1 MEGAT
6 DIIYNTLR
14 ATGLTWDEGPD
25 IGGPVGP
32 YVQSQRMGMFKQY
45 AEQLVKAGKA
55 YYCFCTEERLNDL
68 HEQQKANGEMSHY
81 DGHCRDLPQEEIN
94 AKLAAGVPYVIR
106 QKIPAEGVTGF
117 DDVVYG
123 HIEVNNSEL
132 DDQILIKTDGMPT
145 YNFANVV
152 DDHLMGITHVIRGS
166 EYLSSTPKYNLL
178 YQAFG
183 WEVPTYIH
191 CPPVMKD
198 AQHKLSKRNGDASYQ
213 DLVAKGY
220 LPAAVLNYLLLL
232 GWAPEGEQEIF
243 SLDEMIKIWD
253 PARIS
258 KSPAIF
264 DPLKLRAI
272 NAAYIRALP
281 AEEFRKLADPFID
294 QAVHVQI
301 DRDLLC
307 ANLQPRCEVLED
319 IPPQLDFFDAVLP
332 IDAEMYRNKKQKTTP
347 ESAKEALSAL
357 LPVLEAQTDYDTQKI
372 SASYAASIRNTS
384 GTSVTNKVASLQV
397 QLEQK
402 QANAASLQEKLTE
415 AQEDYQDALETY
427 EAAKE
432 GYEGAGTDNTVN
444 FMTIQNG
451 YLSARSKYQQAKS
464 ALTQAEDA
472 LSENESAI
480 TDLQNQLAAAQA
492 KQKIDK
498 LDTEETYQE
507 AVITGQNAQTTYNAA
522 VEDLKETLQ
531 EAEETKEKREE
542 QLQAFEDF
550 VGSDGILYATED
562 GVITEVSYEA
572 GDRLTTTGA
581 LFSYATSDDMRISV
595 DVTQEDIVDLQV
607 GDAVDITFTAYPED
621 SYTGSILSI
630 NTTATS
636 DYSNTVSY
644 TVEISVE
651 GELEQLYGGMTAD
664 VIFVTEE
671 KEDVLYV
678 SRKAIVEENGKTYVY
693 RKTALGGRELAEVE
707 TGITNGV
714 DIEILSGL
722 EEGDTIYLA
731 SKVSSEAEVKSTE
744 ETADSGSSS
753 DTAVGSDMELQEF
766 DESLMPE
773 DMQMP
778 SGGAMPQ
785 GGPGGSGSDSFG
797 GGMPGGPGGQ

>member
-1 MEGAT
+1 MKLKSPHF
-6 DIIYNTLR
+6 DKLKS
-14 ATGLTWDEGPD
+14 LTK
-25 IGGPVGP
+25 
-32 YVQSQRMGMFKQY
+32 KQKK
-45 AEQLVKAGKA
+45 LILAGIA
-55 YYCFCTEERLNDL
+55 
-68 HEQQKANGEMSHY
+68 
-81 DGHCRDLPQEEIN
+81 
-94 AKLAAGVPYVIR
+94 
-106 QKIPAEGVTGF
+106 
-117 DDVVYG
+117 
-123 HIEVNNSEL
+123 
-132 DDQILIKTDGMPT
+132 
-145 YNFANVV
+145 
-152 DDHLMGITHVIRGS
+152 
-166 EYLSSTPKYNLL
+166 
-178 YQAFG
+178 
-183 WEVPTYIH
+183 
-191 CPPVMKD
+191 
-198 AQHKLSKRNGDASYQ
+198 
-213 DLVAKGY
+213 
-220 LPAAVLNYLLLL
+220 LLLL
-232 GWAPEGEQEIF
+232 ILAACYTVFIAPLLQKEQWIYKEETVERGTLKVGVTESGSLEYNTKSIDYDLTLDVSDDDEDDSDDDDDTVQKYLKIEEIYAASGQRVTEGEE
-243 SLDEMIKIWD
+243 L
-253 PARIS
+253 
-258 KSPAIF
+258 
-264 DPLKLRAI
+264 LKFTEDSVEAV
-272 NAAYIRALP
+272 RALLQNAVVEAQADY
-281 AEEFRKLADPFID
+281 AE
-294 QAVHVQI
+294 
-301 DRDLLC
+301 
-307 ANLQPRCEVLED
+307 
-319 IPPQLDFFDAVLP
+319 
-332 IDAEMYRNKKQKTTP
+332 AESTY
-347 ESAKEALSAL
+347 ELSL
-357 LPVLEAQTDYDTQKI
+357 LEAQTDYDTQKI

-671 KEDVLYV
+671 KEDVLDV

-785 GGPGGSGSDSFG
+785 GGPGGGNSGSFG
-797 GGMPGGPGGQ
+797 GGMPRGPGGQ

>member
-1 MEGAT
+1 MKLKSPHF
-6 DIIYNTLR
+6 DKLKS
-14 ATGLTWDEGPD
+14 LTK
-25 IGGPVGP
+25 
-32 YVQSQRMGMFKQY
+32 KQKK
-45 AEQLVKAGKA
+45 LILAGIA
-55 YYCFCTEERLNDL
+55 
-68 HEQQKANGEMSHY
+68 
-81 DGHCRDLPQEEIN
+81 
-94 AKLAAGVPYVIR
+94 
-106 QKIPAEGVTGF
+106 
-117 DDVVYG
+117 
-123 HIEVNNSEL
+123 
-132 DDQILIKTDGMPT
+132 
-145 YNFANVV
+145 
-152 DDHLMGITHVIRGS
+152 
-166 EYLSSTPKYNLL
+166 
-178 YQAFG
+178 
-183 WEVPTYIH
+183 
-191 CPPVMKD
+191 
-198 AQHKLSKRNGDASYQ
+198 
-213 DLVAKGY
+213 
-220 LPAAVLNYLLLL
+220 LLLL
-232 GWAPEGEQEIF
+232 ILAACYTVFIAPLLQKEQWIYKEETVERGTLKVGVTESGSLEYNTKSIDYDLTLDVSDDDEDDSDDDDDTVQKYLKIEEIYAASGQRVTEGEE
-243 SLDEMIKIWD
+243 L
-253 PARIS
+253 
-258 KSPAIF
+258 
-264 DPLKLRAI
+264 LKFTEDSVEAV
-272 NAAYIRALP
+272 RALLQNAVVEAQADY
-281 AEEFRKLADPFID
+281 AE
-294 QAVHVQI
+294 
-301 DRDLLC
+301 
-307 ANLQPRCEVLED
+307 
-319 IPPQLDFFDAVLP
+319 
-332 IDAEMYRNKKQKTTP
+332 AESTY
-347 ESAKEALSAL
+347 ELSL
-357 LPVLEAQTDYDTQKI
+357 LEAQTDYDTQKI

-651 GELEQLYGGMTAD
+651 GELEQLYSGMTAD
-664 VIFVTEE
+664 EIFVTEE

-678 SRKAIVEENGKTYVY
+678 SRKAIVEENGETYVY

-785 GGPGGSGSDSFG
+785 GGPGGGNSGSFG
-797 GGMPGGPGGQ
+797 GGMPRGPGGQ

>member
-1 MEGAT
+1 MKLKRPHFEK
-6 DIIYNTLR
+6 LKS
-14 ATGLTWDEGPD
+14 LTK
-25 IGGPVGP
+25 
-32 YVQSQRMGMFKQY
+32 KQKK
-45 AEQLVKAGKA
+45 LILAGIA
-55 YYCFCTEERLNDL
+55 
-68 HEQQKANGEMSHY
+68 
-81 DGHCRDLPQEEIN
+81 
-94 AKLAAGVPYVIR
+94 
-106 QKIPAEGVTGF
+106 
-117 DDVVYG
+117 
-123 HIEVNNSEL
+123 
-132 DDQILIKTDGMPT
+132 
-145 YNFANVV
+145 
-152 DDHLMGITHVIRGS
+152 
-166 EYLSSTPKYNLL
+166 
-178 YQAFG
+178 
-183 WEVPTYIH
+183 
-191 CPPVMKD
+191 
-198 AQHKLSKRNGDASYQ
+198 
-213 DLVAKGY
+213 
-220 LPAAVLNYLLLL
+220 LLLL
-232 GWAPEGEQEIF
+232 ILAACYTVFIAPLLQKEQWIYKEETVERGTLKVGVTESGSLEYNTKSIDYDLTLDVSDDDEDDSDDDDDTVQKYLKIEEIYAASGQRVTEGEE
-243 SLDEMIKIWD
+243 L
-253 PARIS
+253 
-258 KSPAIF
+258 
-264 DPLKLRAI
+264 LKFTEDSVEAV
-272 NAAYIRALP
+272 RALLQNAVVEAQADY
-281 AEEFRKLADPFID
+281 AE
-294 QAVHVQI
+294 
-301 DRDLLC
+301 
-307 ANLQPRCEVLED
+307 
-319 IPPQLDFFDAVLP
+319 
-332 IDAEMYRNKKQKTTP
+332 AESTY
-347 ESAKEALSAL
+347 ELSL
-357 LPVLEAQTDYDTQKI
+357 LEAQTDYDTQKI

-778 SGGAMPQ
+778 GGDDMPQ
-785 GGPGGSGSDSFG
+785 GGPGGGDSGSFG

>member
-1 MEGAT
+1 M
-6 DIIYNTLR
+6 
-14 ATGLTWDEGPD
+14 
-25 IGGPVGP
+25 
-32 YVQSQRMGMFKQY
+32 
-45 AEQLVKAGKA
+45 
-55 YYCFCTEERLNDL
+55 
-68 HEQQKANGEMSHY
+68 
-81 DGHCRDLPQEEIN
+81 
-94 AKLAAGVPYVIR
+94 KL
-106 QKIPAEGVTGF
+106 
-117 DDVVYG
+117 
-123 HIEVNNSEL
+123 
-132 DDQILIKTDGMPT
+132 
-145 YNFANVV
+145 
-152 DDHLMGITHVIRGS
+152 
-166 EYLSSTPKYNLL
+166 
-178 YQAFG
+178 
-183 WEVPTYIH
+183 
-191 CPPVMKD
+191 
-198 AQHKLSKRNGDASYQ
+198 
-213 DLVAKGY
+213 
-220 LPAAVLNYLLLL
+220 
-232 GWAPEGEQEIF
+232 
-243 SLDEMIKIWD
+243 
-253 PARIS
+253 
-258 KSPAIF
+258 KSPHF
-264 DPLKLRAI
+264 DKLKSLT
-272 NAAYIRALP
+272 
-281 AEEFRKLADPFID
+281 
-294 QAVHVQI
+294 
-301 DRDLLC
+301 
-307 ANLQPRCEVLED
+307 
-319 IPPQLDFFDAVLP
+319 
-332 IDAEMYRNKKQKTTP
+332 KKQKKLILAGIALFLLILAASYTVFIAPLLQKEQWIYKEETVERGTLKVGVT
-347 ESAKEALSAL
+347 ESGSLEYNTKSIDYDLDLDVSDDEEDDSDDDDDTVQKYLKIEEIYAASGQRVTEGEELLKFTEDSVEAVRAL
-357 LPVLEAQTDYDTQKI
+357 LQNAVVEAQSDYAEAESTYELSLLEAQTDYDTQKI

-384 GTSVTNKVASLQV
+384 GTSVTNNVASLQV

-402 QANAASLQEKLTE
+402 QANTASLQEKLTQ

-451 YLSARSKYQQAKS
+451 YLSARTKYQQAKS
-464 ALTQAEDA
+464 ALTQAETAVTDN
-472 LSENESAI
+472 ENAI
-480 TDLQNQLAAAQA
+480 AELTNQLAAAQA

-507 AVITGQNAQTTYNAA
+507 AVINGQNAQTTYNAT

-572 GDRLTTTGA
+572 GDRLTTTGV

-731 SKVSSEAEVKSTE
+731 SKVSSEEEVKSTE

-753 DTAVGSDMELQEF
+753 DTAVGSDTEF
-766 DESLMPE
+766 EMLE

-778 SGGAMPQ
+778 GGDDMPQ
-785 GGPGGSGSDSFG
+785 GGNSGSFG

>member
-1 MEGAT
+1 M
-6 DIIYNTLR
+6 
-14 ATGLTWDEGPD
+14 
-25 IGGPVGP
+25 
-32 YVQSQRMGMFKQY
+32 
-45 AEQLVKAGKA
+45 
-55 YYCFCTEERLNDL
+55 
-68 HEQQKANGEMSHY
+68 
-81 DGHCRDLPQEEIN
+81 
-94 AKLAAGVPYVIR
+94 KL
-106 QKIPAEGVTGF
+106 
-117 DDVVYG
+117 
-123 HIEVNNSEL
+123 
-132 DDQILIKTDGMPT
+132 
-145 YNFANVV
+145 
-152 DDHLMGITHVIRGS
+152 
-166 EYLSSTPKYNLL
+166 
-178 YQAFG
+178 
-183 WEVPTYIH
+183 
-191 CPPVMKD
+191 
-198 AQHKLSKRNGDASYQ
+198 
-213 DLVAKGY
+213 
-220 LPAAVLNYLLLL
+220 
-232 GWAPEGEQEIF
+232 
-243 SLDEMIKIWD
+243 
-253 PARIS
+253 
-258 KSPAIF
+258 KSPHF
-264 DPLKLRAI
+264 DKLKSLT
-272 NAAYIRALP
+272 
-281 AEEFRKLADPFID
+281 
-294 QAVHVQI
+294 
-301 DRDLLC
+301 
-307 ANLQPRCEVLED
+307 
-319 IPPQLDFFDAVLP
+319 
-332 IDAEMYRNKKQKTTP
+332 KKQKKLILAGIALFLLILAASYTVFIAPLLQKEQWIYKEETVERGTLKVGVT
-347 ESAKEALSAL
+347 ESGSLEYNTKSIDYDLNLDVSDDDEDDSDDDDDTVQKYLKIEEIYAASGQRVTEGEELLKFTEDSVEAVRAL
-357 LPVLEAQTDYDTQKI
+357 LQNAVVEAQADYAEAESTYELSLLEAQTDYDTQKI

-507 AVITGQNAQTTYNAA
+507 AVITGQNAQTTYNAV

-636 DYSNTVSY
+636 DYSNAVSY

-651 GELEQLYGGMTAD
+651 GALEKLYGGMTAD

-671 KEDVLYV
+671 KEDILYV

-693 RKTALGGRELAEVE
+693 RKTALGGKELAEVE

-731 SKVSSEAEVKSTE
+731 SKVSSEAEVKSTQE
-744 ETADSGSSS
+744 DSGSSA
-753 DTAVGSDMELQEF
+753 DTTTGSDMELQEF

-773 DMQMP
+773 DIQMP

-785 GGPGGSGSDSFG
+785 GGPGGGDSGSFG

>member
-1 MEGAT
+1 MKLKRTHFEK
-6 DIIYNTLR
+6 LKS
-14 ATGLTWDEGPD
+14 LT
-25 IGGPVGP
+25 
-32 YVQSQRMGMFKQY
+32 
-45 AEQLVKAGKA
+45 
-55 YYCFCTEERLNDL
+55 
-68 HEQQKANGEMSHY
+68 
-81 DGHCRDLPQEEIN
+81 
-94 AKLAAGVPYVIR
+94 
-106 QKIPAEGVTGF
+106 
-117 DDVVYG
+117 
-123 HIEVNNSEL
+123 
-132 DDQILIKTDGMPT
+132 
-145 YNFANVV
+145 
-152 DDHLMGITHVIRGS
+152 
-166 EYLSSTPKYNLL
+166 
-178 YQAFG
+178 
-183 WEVPTYIH
+183 
-191 CPPVMKD
+191 
-198 AQHKLSKRNGDASYQ
+198 
-213 DLVAKGY
+213 
-220 LPAAVLNYLLLL
+220 
-232 GWAPEGEQEIF
+232 
-243 SLDEMIKIWD
+243 
-253 PARIS
+253 
-258 KSPAIF
+258 
-264 DPLKLRAI
+264 
-272 NAAYIRALP
+272 
-281 AEEFRKLADPFID
+281 
-294 QAVHVQI
+294 
-301 DRDLLC
+301 
-307 ANLQPRCEVLED
+307 
-319 IPPQLDFFDAVLP
+319 
-332 IDAEMYRNKKQKTTP
+332 KKQKKLILTGIGLFLLILAACYTVFIAP
-347 ESAKEALSAL
+347 LLQQEEWVYKEETVERGTLKVGVTESGSLEYSTKSIDYDLDLDVSEDDDDDSDDDDDDDDTVQKYLKIEEIYVASGQRITEGEKLLKFTEDSVEAVRAL
-357 LPVLEAQTDYDTQKI
+357 LQNAVVEAQADYAEAESTYELSLLEAQTDYDTQKI
-372 SASYAASIRNTS
+372 GASYAASIRNTA
-384 GTSVTNKVASLQV
+384 GTSVTNNVAALQV

-402 QANAASLQEKLTE
+402 QANTASLQQKLAE
-415 AQEDYQDALETY
+415 AQEDYQEALEDY

-432 GYEGAGTDNTVN
+432 GYEGAGMDNTVN
-444 FMTIQNG
+444 FMTYQTS
-451 YLSARSKYQQAKS
+451 YLSARSKYQQTKS
-464 ALTQAEDA
+464 ALTQAENA

-507 AVITGQNAQTTYNAA
+507 AVITGENAQTTYNAT
-522 VEDLKETLQ
+522 VEELKETLQ
-531 EAEETKEKREE
+531 ESEETKENREE

-550 VGSDGILYATED
+550 VGSDGVLYATED
-562 GVITEVSYEA
+562 GVITGVSQEE
-572 GDRLTTTGA
+572 GDRLTTTGT
-581 LFSYATSDDMRISV
+581 LLSYATAEDMRISV

-753 DTAVGSDMELQEF
+753 DTAVGSDTKFGM
-766 DESLMPE
+766 SE

-778 SGGAMPQ
+778 GGGDMPQ
-785 GGPGGSGSDSFG
+785 GGPGGGNSGSFG

>member
-1 MEGAT
+1 MKLKRPHFEK
-6 DIIYNTLR
+6 LKS
-14 ATGLTWDEGPD
+14 LTK
-25 IGGPVGP
+25 
-32 YVQSQRMGMFKQY
+32 KQKK
-45 AEQLVKAGKA
+45 LILAGIA
-55 YYCFCTEERLNDL
+55 
-68 HEQQKANGEMSHY
+68 
-81 DGHCRDLPQEEIN
+81 
-94 AKLAAGVPYVIR
+94 
-106 QKIPAEGVTGF
+106 
-117 DDVVYG
+117 
-123 HIEVNNSEL
+123 
-132 DDQILIKTDGMPT
+132 
-145 YNFANVV
+145 
-152 DDHLMGITHVIRGS
+152 
-166 EYLSSTPKYNLL
+166 
-178 YQAFG
+178 
-183 WEVPTYIH
+183 
-191 CPPVMKD
+191 
-198 AQHKLSKRNGDASYQ
+198 
-213 DLVAKGY
+213 
-220 LPAAVLNYLLLL
+220 LLLL
-232 GWAPEGEQEIF
+232 ILAASYTVFIAPLLQKEQWIYKEETVERGTLKVGVTESGSLEYNTKSIDYDLDLDVSDDDEDDSDDDDDIVQKYLKIEEIYAASGQRVMEGEE
-243 SLDEMIKIWD
+243 L
-253 PARIS
+253 
-258 KSPAIF
+258 
-264 DPLKLRAI
+264 LKFTADSVE
-272 NAAYIRALP
+272 AVRALLQNAVVEAQSDY
-281 AEEFRKLADPFID
+281 AE
-294 QAVHVQI
+294 
-301 DRDLLC
+301 
-307 ANLQPRCEVLED
+307 
-319 IPPQLDFFDAVLP
+319 
-332 IDAEMYRNKKQKTTP
+332 AESTY
-347 ESAKEALSAL
+347 ELSL
-357 LPVLEAQTDYDTQKI
+357 LEAQTDYDTQKI

-384 GTSVTNKVASLQV
+384 GTSVTNNVASLQV

-402 QANAASLQEKLTE
+402 QANTASLQEKLTQ

-451 YLSARSKYQQAKS
+451 YLSARTKYQQAKS
-464 ALTQAEDA
+464 ALTQAETAVTDN
-472 LSENESAI
+472 ENAI
-480 TDLQNQLAAAQA
+480 AELTNQLAAAQA

-507 AVITGQNAQTTYNAA
+507 AVINGQNAQTTYNAT

-651 GELEQLYGGMTAD
+651 GALEKLYGGMTAD

-671 KEDVLYV
+671 KEDILYV

-773 DMQMP
+773 DIQMP

-785 GGPGGSGSDSFG
+785 GGPGGGDSGSFG

>member
-1 MEGAT
+1 MKLKSPHF
-6 DIIYNTLR
+6 DKLKS
-14 ATGLTWDEGPD
+14 LTK
-25 IGGPVGP
+25 
-32 YVQSQRMGMFKQY
+32 KQKK
-45 AEQLVKAGKA
+45 LILAGIA
-55 YYCFCTEERLNDL
+55 
-68 HEQQKANGEMSHY
+68 
-81 DGHCRDLPQEEIN
+81 
-94 AKLAAGVPYVIR
+94 
-106 QKIPAEGVTGF
+106 
-117 DDVVYG
+117 
-123 HIEVNNSEL
+123 
-132 DDQILIKTDGMPT
+132 
-145 YNFANVV
+145 
-152 DDHLMGITHVIRGS
+152 
-166 EYLSSTPKYNLL
+166 
-178 YQAFG
+178 
-183 WEVPTYIH
+183 
-191 CPPVMKD
+191 
-198 AQHKLSKRNGDASYQ
+198 
-213 DLVAKGY
+213 
-220 LPAAVLNYLLLL
+220 LLLL
-232 GWAPEGEQEIF
+232 ILAACYTVFIAPLLQKEQWIYKEETVERGTLKVGVTESGSLEYNTKSIDYDLTLDVSDDDEDDSDDDDDTVQKYLKIEEIYAASGQRVTEGEE
-243 SLDEMIKIWD
+243 L
-253 PARIS
+253 
-258 KSPAIF
+258 
-264 DPLKLRAI
+264 LKFTEDSVEAV
-272 NAAYIRALP
+272 RALLQNAVVEAQADY
-281 AEEFRKLADPFID
+281 AE
-294 QAVHVQI
+294 
-301 DRDLLC
+301 
-307 ANLQPRCEVLED
+307 
-319 IPPQLDFFDAVLP
+319 
-332 IDAEMYRNKKQKTTP
+332 AESTY
-347 ESAKEALSAL
+347 ELSL
-357 LPVLEAQTDYDTQKI
+357 LEAQTDYDTQKI

-415 AQEDYQDALETY
+415 AQEVYQDALETY

-785 GGPGGSGSDSFG
+785 GGPGGGNSGSFG
-797 GGMPGGPGGQ
+797 GGMPRGPGGQ

>member
-1 MEGAT
+1 M
-6 DIIYNTLR
+6 
-14 ATGLTWDEGPD
+14 
-25 IGGPVGP
+25 
-32 YVQSQRMGMFKQY
+32 
-45 AEQLVKAGKA
+45 
-55 YYCFCTEERLNDL
+55 
-68 HEQQKANGEMSHY
+68 
-81 DGHCRDLPQEEIN
+81 
-94 AKLAAGVPYVIR
+94 KL
-106 QKIPAEGVTGF
+106 
-117 DDVVYG
+117 
-123 HIEVNNSEL
+123 
-132 DDQILIKTDGMPT
+132 
-145 YNFANVV
+145 
-152 DDHLMGITHVIRGS
+152 
-166 EYLSSTPKYNLL
+166 
-178 YQAFG
+178 
-183 WEVPTYIH
+183 
-191 CPPVMKD
+191 
-198 AQHKLSKRNGDASYQ
+198 
-213 DLVAKGY
+213 
-220 LPAAVLNYLLLL
+220 
-232 GWAPEGEQEIF
+232 
-243 SLDEMIKIWD
+243 
-253 PARIS
+253 
-258 KSPAIF
+258 KSPHF
-264 DPLKLRAI
+264 DKLKSLT
-272 NAAYIRALP
+272 
-281 AEEFRKLADPFID
+281 
-294 QAVHVQI
+294 
-301 DRDLLC
+301 
-307 ANLQPRCEVLED
+307 
-319 IPPQLDFFDAVLP
+319 
-332 IDAEMYRNKKQKTTP
+332 KKQKKLILAGIALFLLILAASYTVFIAPLLQKEQWIYKEETVERGTLKVGVT
-347 ESAKEALSAL
+347 ESGSLEYNTKSIDYNLDLDVSDDDEDDSDDDDDTVQKYLKIEEIYAASGQRVTEGEELLKFTEDSVEAVRAL
-357 LPVLEAQTDYDTQKI
+357 LQNAVVEAQADYAEAESTYELSLLEAQTDYDTQKI

-507 AVITGQNAQTTYNAA
+507 AVITGQNAQTTYNAT

-550 VGSDGILYATED
+550 VGSDGIIYATED

-581 LFSYATSDDMRISV
+581 LSSYATSDDMRISV
-595 DVTQEDIVDLQV
+595 DVTQEDIVDLKV
-607 GDAVDITFTAYPED
+607 GDAVDITFTTYPED

-744 ETADSGSSS
+744 ETADSGSSA
-753 DTAVGSDMELQEF
+753 DTTTGSDMELQEF

-785 GGPGGSGSDSFG
+785 GGPGGSNSDSFG

>member
-1 MEGAT
+1 MKLKSPHF
-6 DIIYNTLR
+6 DKLKS
-14 ATGLTWDEGPD
+14 LTK
-25 IGGPVGP
+25 
-32 YVQSQRMGMFKQY
+32 KQKK
-45 AEQLVKAGKA
+45 LILAGIA
-55 YYCFCTEERLNDL
+55 
-68 HEQQKANGEMSHY
+68 
-81 DGHCRDLPQEEIN
+81 
-94 AKLAAGVPYVIR
+94 
-106 QKIPAEGVTGF
+106 
-117 DDVVYG
+117 
-123 HIEVNNSEL
+123 
-132 DDQILIKTDGMPT
+132 
-145 YNFANVV
+145 
-152 DDHLMGITHVIRGS
+152 
-166 EYLSSTPKYNLL
+166 
-178 YQAFG
+178 
-183 WEVPTYIH
+183 
-191 CPPVMKD
+191 
-198 AQHKLSKRNGDASYQ
+198 
-213 DLVAKGY
+213 
-220 LPAAVLNYLLLL
+220 LLLL
-232 GWAPEGEQEIF
+232 ILAACYTVFIAPLLQKEQWIYKEETVERGTLKVGVTESGSLEYNTKSIDYDLTLDVSDDDEDDSDDDDDTVQKYLKIEEIYAASGQRVTEGEE
-243 SLDEMIKIWD
+243 L
-253 PARIS
+253 
-258 KSPAIF
+258 
-264 DPLKLRAI
+264 LKFTEDSVEAV
-272 NAAYIRALP
+272 RALLQNAVVEAQADY
-281 AEEFRKLADPFID
+281 AE
-294 QAVHVQI
+294 
-301 DRDLLC
+301 
-307 ANLQPRCEVLED
+307 
-319 IPPQLDFFDAVLP
+319 
-332 IDAEMYRNKKQKTTP
+332 AESTY
-347 ESAKEALSAL
+347 ELSL
-357 LPVLEAQTDYDTQKI
+357 LEAQTDYDTQKI

-607 GDAVDITFTAYPED
+607 GDALDITFTAYPED

-785 GGPGGSGSDSFG
+785 GGPGGGNSGSFG
-797 GGMPGGPGGQ
+797 GGMPRGPGGQ

>member
-1 MEGAT
+1 MKLKSPHF
-6 DIIYNTLR
+6 DKLKS
-14 ATGLTWDEGPD
+14 LTK
-25 IGGPVGP
+25 
-32 YVQSQRMGMFKQY
+32 KQKK
-45 AEQLVKAGKA
+45 LILAGIA
-55 YYCFCTEERLNDL
+55 
-68 HEQQKANGEMSHY
+68 
-81 DGHCRDLPQEEIN
+81 
-94 AKLAAGVPYVIR
+94 
-106 QKIPAEGVTGF
+106 
-117 DDVVYG
+117 
-123 HIEVNNSEL
+123 
-132 DDQILIKTDGMPT
+132 
-145 YNFANVV
+145 
-152 DDHLMGITHVIRGS
+152 
-166 EYLSSTPKYNLL
+166 
-178 YQAFG
+178 
-183 WEVPTYIH
+183 
-191 CPPVMKD
+191 
-198 AQHKLSKRNGDASYQ
+198 
-213 DLVAKGY
+213 
-220 LPAAVLNYLLLL
+220 LLLL
-232 GWAPEGEQEIF
+232 ILAACYTVFIAPLLQKEQWIYKEETVERGTLKVGVTESGSLEYNTKSIDYDLTLDVSDDDEDDSDDDDDTVQKYLKIEEIYAASGQRVTEGEE
-243 SLDEMIKIWD
+243 L
-253 PARIS
+253 
-258 KSPAIF
+258 
-264 DPLKLRAI
+264 LKFTEDSVEAV
-272 NAAYIRALP
+272 RALLQNAVVEAQADY
-281 AEEFRKLADPFID
+281 AE
-294 QAVHVQI
+294 
-301 DRDLLC
+301 
-307 ANLQPRCEVLED
+307 
-319 IPPQLDFFDAVLP
+319 
-332 IDAEMYRNKKQKTTP
+332 AESTY
-347 ESAKEALSAL
+347 ELSL
-357 LPVLEAQTDYDTQKI
+357 LEAQTDYDTQKI

-542 QLQAFEDF
+542 QLQAFEAF
-550 VGSDGILYATED
+550 IGSDGILYAAED

-581 LFSYATSDDMRISV
+581 LFSYATSDGMRISV

-785 GGPGGSGSDSFG
+785 GGPGGSNSDSFG

>member
-1 MEGAT
+1 MKLKRPHF
-6 DIIYNTLR
+6 DKLKS
-14 ATGLTWDEGPD
+14 LT
-25 IGGPVGP
+25 
-32 YVQSQRMGMFKQY
+32 
-45 AEQLVKAGKA
+45 
-55 YYCFCTEERLNDL
+55 
-68 HEQQKANGEMSHY
+68 
-81 DGHCRDLPQEEIN
+81 
-94 AKLAAGVPYVIR
+94 
-106 QKIPAEGVTGF
+106 
-117 DDVVYG
+117 
-123 HIEVNNSEL
+123 
-132 DDQILIKTDGMPT
+132 
-145 YNFANVV
+145 
-152 DDHLMGITHVIRGS
+152 
-166 EYLSSTPKYNLL
+166 
-178 YQAFG
+178 
-183 WEVPTYIH
+183 
-191 CPPVMKD
+191 
-198 AQHKLSKRNGDASYQ
+198 
-213 DLVAKGY
+213 
-220 LPAAVLNYLLLL
+220 
-232 GWAPEGEQEIF
+232 
-243 SLDEMIKIWD
+243 
-253 PARIS
+253 
-258 KSPAIF
+258 
-264 DPLKLRAI
+264 
-272 NAAYIRALP
+272 
-281 AEEFRKLADPFID
+281 
-294 QAVHVQI
+294 
-301 DRDLLC
+301 
-307 ANLQPRCEVLED
+307 
-319 IPPQLDFFDAVLP
+319 
-332 IDAEMYRNKKQKTTP
+332 KKQKKLILAGIALFLLILAACYTVFIAPLLQKEQWIYKEETVERGTLKVGVT
-347 ESAKEALSAL
+347 ESGSLEYNTKSVDYDLDLDVSDDDEDDSDEDDDDAVQKYLKIEKIYAASGQRVTEGEELLKLTEDSVVAVRAL
-357 LPVLEAQTDYDTQKI
+357 LQNAVVEAKADYAEAESTYELSLLEAQTDYDTQKI

-384 GTSVTNKVASLQV
+384 GTSVTDNVASLQV

-402 QANAASLQEKLTE
+402 QANTASLQEKLTQ

-432 GYEGAGTDNTVN
+432 GYEGVGTDNTVN

-451 YLSARSKYQQAKS
+451 YLSARTKYLQAKS
-464 ALTQAEDA
+464 ALTQAETAVTDN
-472 LSENESAI
+472 ENAI
-480 TDLQNQLAAAQA
+480 TELTNQ
-492 KQKIDK
+492 

-507 AVITGQNAQTTYNAA
+507 AVIIGQNAQTTYNAT
-522 VEDLKETLQ
+522 VEDLKETLH

-651 GELEQLYGGMTAD
+651 GELEHLYGGMTAD

-722 EEGDTIYLA
+722 GEGDTIYLA
-731 SKVSSEAEVKSTE
+731 SKVSSEEEVKSTE
-744 ETADSGSSS
+744 ETADSGNSS
-753 DTAVGSDMELQEF
+753 DTAVGSDTEF
-766 DESLMPE
+766 EMSE

-778 SGGAMPQ
+778 GGGDMPQ
-785 GGPGGSGSDSFG
+785 GGPGGGNSGSFG
-797 GGMPGGPGGQ
+797 GGIPGGHGGQ

>member
-1 MEGAT
+1 MKLKSPHF
-6 DIIYNTLR
+6 DKLKS
-14 ATGLTWDEGPD
+14 LTK
-25 IGGPVGP
+25 
-32 YVQSQRMGMFKQY
+32 KQKK
-45 AEQLVKAGKA
+45 LILAGIA
-55 YYCFCTEERLNDL
+55 
-68 HEQQKANGEMSHY
+68 
-81 DGHCRDLPQEEIN
+81 
-94 AKLAAGVPYVIR
+94 
-106 QKIPAEGVTGF
+106 
-117 DDVVYG
+117 
-123 HIEVNNSEL
+123 
-132 DDQILIKTDGMPT
+132 
-145 YNFANVV
+145 
-152 DDHLMGITHVIRGS
+152 
-166 EYLSSTPKYNLL
+166 
-178 YQAFG
+178 
-183 WEVPTYIH
+183 
-191 CPPVMKD
+191 
-198 AQHKLSKRNGDASYQ
+198 
-213 DLVAKGY
+213 
-220 LPAAVLNYLLLL
+220 LLLL
-232 GWAPEGEQEIF
+232 ILAACYTVFIAPLLQKEQWIYKEETVERGTLKVGVTESGSLEYNTKSIDYDLTLDVSDDDEDDSDDDDDTVQKYLKIEEIYAASGQRVTEGEE
-243 SLDEMIKIWD
+243 L
-253 PARIS
+253 
-258 KSPAIF
+258 
-264 DPLKLRAI
+264 LKFTEDSVEAV
-272 NAAYIRALP
+272 RALLQNAVVEAQADY
-281 AEEFRKLADPFID
+281 AE
-294 QAVHVQI
+294 
-301 DRDLLC
+301 
-307 ANLQPRCEVLED
+307 
-319 IPPQLDFFDAVLP
+319 
-332 IDAEMYRNKKQKTTP
+332 AESTY
-347 ESAKEALSAL
+347 ELSL
-357 LPVLEAQTDYDTQKI
+357 LEAQTDYDTQKI

-384 GTSVTNKVASLQV
+384 GTSVTNKV
-397 QLEQK
+397 
-402 QANAASLQEKLTE
+402 ASLQEKLTE

-785 GGPGGSGSDSFG
+785 GGPGGGNSGSFG
-797 GGMPGGPGGQ
+797 GGMPRGPGGQ

>member
-1 MEGAT
+1 MKLKRPHFEK
-6 DIIYNTLR
+6 LKS
-14 ATGLTWDEGPD
+14 LTK
-25 IGGPVGP
+25 
-32 YVQSQRMGMFKQY
+32 KQKK
-45 AEQLVKAGKA
+45 LILAGIA
-55 YYCFCTEERLNDL
+55 
-68 HEQQKANGEMSHY
+68 
-81 DGHCRDLPQEEIN
+81 
-94 AKLAAGVPYVIR
+94 
-106 QKIPAEGVTGF
+106 
-117 DDVVYG
+117 
-123 HIEVNNSEL
+123 
-132 DDQILIKTDGMPT
+132 
-145 YNFANVV
+145 
-152 DDHLMGITHVIRGS
+152 
-166 EYLSSTPKYNLL
+166 
-178 YQAFG
+178 
-183 WEVPTYIH
+183 
-191 CPPVMKD
+191 
-198 AQHKLSKRNGDASYQ
+198 
-213 DLVAKGY
+213 
-220 LPAAVLNYLLLL
+220 LLLL
-232 GWAPEGEQEIF
+232 ILAACYTVFIAPLLQKEQWIYKEETVERGTLKVGVTESGSLEYNTKSIDYDLDLDVSDDEEDDSDDDDDTVQKYLKIEEIYAASGQRVTEGEE
-243 SLDEMIKIWD
+243 L
-253 PARIS
+253 
-258 KSPAIF
+258 
-264 DPLKLRAI
+264 LKFTEDSVVAV
-272 NAAYIRALP
+272 RALLQNAVVEAKADY
-281 AEEFRKLADPFID
+281 AE
-294 QAVHVQI
+294 
-301 DRDLLC
+301 
-307 ANLQPRCEVLED
+307 
-319 IPPQLDFFDAVLP
+319 
-332 IDAEMYRNKKQKTTP
+332 AESTY
-347 ESAKEALSAL
+347 ELSL
-357 LPVLEAQTDYDTQKI
+357 LEAQTDYDTQKI

-384 GTSVTNKVASLQV
+384 GTSVTNNVASLQV

-402 QANAASLQEKLTE
+402 QANTASLQEKLTQ

-451 YLSARSKYQQAKS
+451 YLSARTKYQQAKS
-464 ALTQAEDA
+464 ALTQAETAVTDN
-472 LSENESAI
+472 ENAI
-480 TDLQNQLAAAQA
+480 AELTNQLAAAQA

-507 AVITGQNAQTTYNAA
+507 AVINGQNAQTTYNAT

-572 GDRLTTTGA
+572 GDRLTTTGV

-731 SKVSSEAEVKSTE
+731 SKVSSEEEVKSTE

-753 DTAVGSDMELQEF
+753 DTAVGSDTEF
-766 DESLMPE
+766 EMLE

-778 SGGAMPQ
+778 GGDDMPQ
-785 GGPGGSGSDSFG
+785 GGNSGSFG

>member
-1 MEGAT
+1 M
-6 DIIYNTLR
+6 
-14 ATGLTWDEGPD
+14 
-25 IGGPVGP
+25 
-32 YVQSQRMGMFKQY
+32 
-45 AEQLVKAGKA
+45 
-55 YYCFCTEERLNDL
+55 
-68 HEQQKANGEMSHY
+68 
-81 DGHCRDLPQEEIN
+81 
-94 AKLAAGVPYVIR
+94 KL
-106 QKIPAEGVTGF
+106 
-117 DDVVYG
+117 
-123 HIEVNNSEL
+123 
-132 DDQILIKTDGMPT
+132 
-145 YNFANVV
+145 
-152 DDHLMGITHVIRGS
+152 
-166 EYLSSTPKYNLL
+166 
-178 YQAFG
+178 
-183 WEVPTYIH
+183 
-191 CPPVMKD
+191 
-198 AQHKLSKRNGDASYQ
+198 
-213 DLVAKGY
+213 
-220 LPAAVLNYLLLL
+220 
-232 GWAPEGEQEIF
+232 
-243 SLDEMIKIWD
+243 
-253 PARIS
+253 
-258 KSPAIF
+258 KSPHF
-264 DPLKLRAI
+264 DKLKSLT
-272 NAAYIRALP
+272 
-281 AEEFRKLADPFID
+281 
-294 QAVHVQI
+294 
-301 DRDLLC
+301 
-307 ANLQPRCEVLED
+307 
-319 IPPQLDFFDAVLP
+319 
-332 IDAEMYRNKKQKTTP
+332 KKQKKLILAGIALFLLILAASYTVFIAPLLQKEQWIYKEETVERGTLKVGVT
-347 ESAKEALSAL
+347 ESGSLEYNTKSIDYNLDLDVSDDDEDDSDDDDDTVQKYLKIEEIYAASGQRVTEGEELLKFTEDSVEAVRAL
-357 LPVLEAQTDYDTQKI
+357 LQNAVVEAQADYAEAESTYELSLLEAQTDYDTQKI

-402 QANAASLQEKLTE
+402 QANTASLQEKLTE
-415 AQEDYQDALETY
+415 TQEDYQDALEDY

-480 TDLQNQLAAAQA
+480 SDLQNQLAAAQA

-651 GELEQLYGGMTAD
+651 GALEKLYGGMTAD

-671 KEDVLYV
+671 KEDILYV

-731 SKVSSEAEVKSTE
+731 SKVSSEEEVKSTE

-753 DTAVGSDMELQEF
+753 DTAVGSDTEF
-766 DESLMPE
+766 EMLE

-778 SGGAMPQ
+778 GGDDMPQ
-785 GGPGGSGSDSFG
+785 GGNSDSFG

>member
-1 MEGAT
+1 MKLKGPHF
-6 DIIYNTLR
+6 DKLKS
-14 ATGLTWDEGPD
+14 LTK
-25 IGGPVGP
+25 
-32 YVQSQRMGMFKQY
+32 KQKK
-45 AEQLVKAGKA
+45 LILAGIA
-55 YYCFCTEERLNDL
+55 
-68 HEQQKANGEMSHY
+68 
-81 DGHCRDLPQEEIN
+81 
-94 AKLAAGVPYVIR
+94 
-106 QKIPAEGVTGF
+106 
-117 DDVVYG
+117 
-123 HIEVNNSEL
+123 
-132 DDQILIKTDGMPT
+132 
-145 YNFANVV
+145 
-152 DDHLMGITHVIRGS
+152 
-166 EYLSSTPKYNLL
+166 
-178 YQAFG
+178 
-183 WEVPTYIH
+183 
-191 CPPVMKD
+191 
-198 AQHKLSKRNGDASYQ
+198 
-213 DLVAKGY
+213 
-220 LPAAVLNYLLLL
+220 LLLL
-232 GWAPEGEQEIF
+232 ILAACYTVFIAPLLQKEQWIYKEETVERGTLKVGVTESGSLEYNTKSIDYDLTLDVSDDDEDDSDDDDDTVQKYLKIEEIYAASGQRVTEGEE
-243 SLDEMIKIWD
+243 L
-253 PARIS
+253 
-258 KSPAIF
+258 
-264 DPLKLRAI
+264 LKFTEDSVEAV
-272 NAAYIRALP
+272 RALLQNAVVEAQADY
-281 AEEFRKLADPFID
+281 AE
-294 QAVHVQI
+294 
-301 DRDLLC
+301 
-307 ANLQPRCEVLED
+307 
-319 IPPQLDFFDAVLP
+319 
-332 IDAEMYRNKKQKTTP
+332 AESTY
-347 ESAKEALSAL
+347 ELSL
-357 LPVLEAQTDYDTQKI
+357 LEAQTDYDTQKI

-785 GGPGGSGSDSFG
+785 GGPGGGNSGSFG
-797 GGMPGGPGGQ
+797 GGMPRGPGGQ

>member
-1 MEGAT
+1 MKLKSPHF
-6 DIIYNTLR
+6 DKLKS
-14 ATGLTWDEGPD
+14 LTK
-25 IGGPVGP
+25 
-32 YVQSQRMGMFKQY
+32 KQKK
-45 AEQLVKAGKA
+45 LILAGIA
-55 YYCFCTEERLNDL
+55 
-68 HEQQKANGEMSHY
+68 
-81 DGHCRDLPQEEIN
+81 
-94 AKLAAGVPYVIR
+94 
-106 QKIPAEGVTGF
+106 
-117 DDVVYG
+117 
-123 HIEVNNSEL
+123 
-132 DDQILIKTDGMPT
+132 
-145 YNFANVV
+145 
-152 DDHLMGITHVIRGS
+152 
-166 EYLSSTPKYNLL
+166 
-178 YQAFG
+178 
-183 WEVPTYIH
+183 
-191 CPPVMKD
+191 
-198 AQHKLSKRNGDASYQ
+198 
-213 DLVAKGY
+213 
-220 LPAAVLNYLLLL
+220 LLLL
-232 GWAPEGEQEIF
+232 ILAACYTVFIAPLLQKEQWIYKEETVERGTLKVGVTESGSLEYNTKSIDYDLTLDVSDDDEDDSDDDDDTVQKYLKIEEIYAASGQRVTEGEE
-243 SLDEMIKIWD
+243 L
-253 PARIS
+253 
-258 KSPAIF
+258 
-264 DPLKLRAI
+264 LKFTEDSVEAV
-272 NAAYIRALP
+272 RALLQNAVVEAQADY
-281 AEEFRKLADPFID
+281 AE
-294 QAVHVQI
+294 
-301 DRDLLC
+301 
-307 ANLQPRCEVLED
+307 
-319 IPPQLDFFDAVLP
+319 
-332 IDAEMYRNKKQKTTP
+332 AESTY
-347 ESAKEALSAL
+347 ELSL
-357 LPVLEAQTDYDTQKI
+357 LEAQTDYDTQKI

-753 DTAVGSDMELQEF
+753 DNAVGSDMELQEF

-785 GGPGGSGSDSFG
+785 GGPGGGNSGSFG
-797 GGMPGGPGGQ
+797 GGMPRGPGGQ

>member
-1 MEGAT
+1 MKLKRPHF
-6 DIIYNTLR
+6 DKLKS
-14 ATGLTWDEGPD
+14 LTK
-25 IGGPVGP
+25 
-32 YVQSQRMGMFKQY
+32 KQKK
-45 AEQLVKAGKA
+45 LILAGIA
-55 YYCFCTEERLNDL
+55 
-68 HEQQKANGEMSHY
+68 
-81 DGHCRDLPQEEIN
+81 
-94 AKLAAGVPYVIR
+94 
-106 QKIPAEGVTGF
+106 
-117 DDVVYG
+117 
-123 HIEVNNSEL
+123 
-132 DDQILIKTDGMPT
+132 
-145 YNFANVV
+145 
-152 DDHLMGITHVIRGS
+152 
-166 EYLSSTPKYNLL
+166 
-178 YQAFG
+178 
-183 WEVPTYIH
+183 
-191 CPPVMKD
+191 
-198 AQHKLSKRNGDASYQ
+198 
-213 DLVAKGY
+213 
-220 LPAAVLNYLLLL
+220 LLLL
-232 GWAPEGEQEIF
+232 ILAASYTVFIAPLLQKEQWIYKEETVERGTLKVGVTESGSLEYNTKSIDYNLDLDVSDDDEDDSEEDDDDTVQKYLKIEEIIYAASGQRVTEGEE
-243 SLDEMIKIWD
+243 L
-253 PARIS
+253 
-258 KSPAIF
+258 
-264 DPLKLRAI
+264 LKFTEDSVEAV
-272 NAAYIRALP
+272 RALLQNAVVEAQADY
-281 AEEFRKLADPFID
+281 AE
-294 QAVHVQI
+294 
-301 DRDLLC
+301 
-307 ANLQPRCEVLED
+307 
-319 IPPQLDFFDAVLP
+319 
-332 IDAEMYRNKKQKTTP
+332 AESTY
-347 ESAKEALSAL
+347 ELSL
-357 LPVLEAQTDYDTQKI
+357 LEAQTDYDTQKI

-402 QANAASLQEKLTE
+402 QANTASLQEKLTE
-415 AQEDYQDALETY
+415 TQEDYQDALEDY

-507 AVITGQNAQTTYNAA
+507 AVITGQNAQTTYNAT

-550 VGSDGILYATED
+550 VGSDGIIYATED

-581 LFSYATSDDMRISV
+581 LSSYATSDDMRISV
-595 DVTQEDIVDLQV
+595 DVTQEDIVDLKV

-731 SKVSSEAEVKSTE
+731 SKVSSEEEVKSTE

-753 DTAVGSDMELQEF
+753 DTAVGSDTEF
-766 DESLMPE
+766 GMSE

-778 SGGAMPQ
+778 GGGDMPQ
-785 GGPGGSGSDSFG
+785 GGPGGGNSGNFG

>member
-1 MEGAT
+1 MKLKRPHF
-6 DIIYNTLR
+6 DKLKS
-14 ATGLTWDEGPD
+14 LTN
-25 IGGPVGP
+25 
-32 YVQSQRMGMFKQY
+32 KQ
-45 AEQLVKAGKA
+45 K
-55 YYCFCTEERLNDL
+55 
-68 HEQQKANGEMSHY
+68 
-81 DGHCRDLPQEEIN
+81 
-94 AKLAAGVPYVIR
+94 KL
-106 QKIPAEGVTGF
+106 
-117 DDVVYG
+117 
-123 HIEVNNSEL
+123 
-132 DDQILIKTDGMPT
+132 ILS
-145 YNFANVV
+145 
-152 DDHLMGITHVIRGS
+152 GI
-166 EYLSSTPKYNLL
+166 
-178 YQAFG
+178 A
-183 WEVPTYIH
+183 
-191 CPPVMKD
+191 
-198 AQHKLSKRNGDASYQ
+198 
-213 DLVAKGY
+213 
-220 LPAAVLNYLLLL
+220 LLLL
-232 GWAPEGEQEIF
+232 ILAACYTVFIAPLLQKEQWIYKEETVERSTLKVGVTESGSLEYNTKSIDYDLTLDVSDDDEDDSDDDDDTVQKYLKIEEIYAASGQRVTEGEE
-243 SLDEMIKIWD
+243 L
-253 PARIS
+253 
-258 KSPAIF
+258 
-264 DPLKLRAI
+264 LKFTEDSVEAV
-272 NAAYIRALP
+272 RALLQNAVVEAQADY
-281 AEEFRKLADPFID
+281 AE
-294 QAVHVQI
+294 
-301 DRDLLC
+301 
-307 ANLQPRCEVLED
+307 
-319 IPPQLDFFDAVLP
+319 
-332 IDAEMYRNKKQKTTP
+332 AESTY
-347 ESAKEALSAL
+347 ELSL
-357 LPVLEAQTDYDTQKI
+357 LEAQTDYDTQKI

-402 QANAASLQEKLTE
+402 QANTASLQEKLTE
-415 AQEDYQDALETY
+415 AQEDYQDALEDY

-731 SKVSSEAEVKSTE
+731 SKVSSEAEVKSTQE
-744 ETADSGSSS
+744 DSGSSA
-753 DTAVGSDMELQEF
+753 DTTTGSDMELQEF

-785 GGPGGSGSDSFG
+785 GGPGGSGSGSFG

>member
-1 MEGAT
+1 MKLKSPHF
-6 DIIYNTLR
+6 DKLKS
-14 ATGLTWDEGPD
+14 LTK
-25 IGGPVGP
+25 
-32 YVQSQRMGMFKQY
+32 KQKK
-45 AEQLVKAGKA
+45 LILAGIA
-55 YYCFCTEERLNDL
+55 
-68 HEQQKANGEMSHY
+68 
-81 DGHCRDLPQEEIN
+81 
-94 AKLAAGVPYVIR
+94 
-106 QKIPAEGVTGF
+106 
-117 DDVVYG
+117 
-123 HIEVNNSEL
+123 
-132 DDQILIKTDGMPT
+132 
-145 YNFANVV
+145 
-152 DDHLMGITHVIRGS
+152 
-166 EYLSSTPKYNLL
+166 
-178 YQAFG
+178 
-183 WEVPTYIH
+183 
-191 CPPVMKD
+191 
-198 AQHKLSKRNGDASYQ
+198 
-213 DLVAKGY
+213 
-220 LPAAVLNYLLLL
+220 LLLL
-232 GWAPEGEQEIF
+232 ILAACYTVFIAPLLQKEQWIYKEETVERGTLKVGVTESGSLEYNTKSIDYDLTLDVSDDDEDDSDDDDDTVQKYLKIEEIYAASGQRVTEGEE
-243 SLDEMIKIWD
+243 L
-253 PARIS
+253 
-258 KSPAIF
+258 
-264 DPLKLRAI
+264 LKFTEDSVEAV
-272 NAAYIRALP
+272 RALLQNAVVEAQADY
-281 AEEFRKLADPFID
+281 AE
-294 QAVHVQI
+294 
-301 DRDLLC
+301 
-307 ANLQPRCEVLED
+307 
-319 IPPQLDFFDAVLP
+319 
-332 IDAEMYRNKKQKTTP
+332 AESTY
-347 ESAKEALSAL
+347 ELSL
-357 LPVLEAQTDYDTQKI
+357 LEAQTDYDTQKI

-744 ETADSGSSS
+744 ETADSSSSS

-785 GGPGGSGSDSFG
+785 GGPGGGNSGSFG
-797 GGMPGGPGGQ
+797 GGMPRGPGGQ

>member
-1 MEGAT
+1 MKLKRPHFEK
-6 DIIYNTLR
+6 LKS
-14 ATGLTWDEGPD
+14 LT
-25 IGGPVGP
+25 
-32 YVQSQRMGMFKQY
+32 
-45 AEQLVKAGKA
+45 
-55 YYCFCTEERLNDL
+55 
-68 HEQQKANGEMSHY
+68 
-81 DGHCRDLPQEEIN
+81 
-94 AKLAAGVPYVIR
+94 
-106 QKIPAEGVTGF
+106 
-117 DDVVYG
+117 
-123 HIEVNNSEL
+123 
-132 DDQILIKTDGMPT
+132 
-145 YNFANVV
+145 
-152 DDHLMGITHVIRGS
+152 
-166 EYLSSTPKYNLL
+166 
-178 YQAFG
+178 
-183 WEVPTYIH
+183 
-191 CPPVMKD
+191 
-198 AQHKLSKRNGDASYQ
+198 
-213 DLVAKGY
+213 
-220 LPAAVLNYLLLL
+220 
-232 GWAPEGEQEIF
+232 
-243 SLDEMIKIWD
+243 
-253 PARIS
+253 
-258 KSPAIF
+258 
-264 DPLKLRAI
+264 
-272 NAAYIRALP
+272 
-281 AEEFRKLADPFID
+281 
-294 QAVHVQI
+294 
-301 DRDLLC
+301 
-307 ANLQPRCEVLED
+307 
-319 IPPQLDFFDAVLP
+319 
-332 IDAEMYRNKKQKTTP
+332 KKQKKLIL
-347 ESAKEALSAL
+347 AGIAL
-357 LPVLEAQTDYDTQKI
+357 LMLILAACYTVFIAPLLQKEQWIYKEETVERGTLKVGVTESGSLEYNTKSIDYDLNLDVSDDDEDDSDDDDDTVQKYLKIEEIYAASGQRVTEGEELLKFTEDSVEAVRALLQNAVVEAQADYAEAESTYELSLLEAQTDYDTQKI

-651 GELEQLYGGMTAD
+651 GALEKLYGGMTAD

-671 KEDVLYV
+671 KEDILYV

-785 GGPGGSGSDSFG
+785 GGPGGSGSGSFG

>member
-1 MEGAT
+1 MKLKRPHF
-6 DIIYNTLR
+6 DKLKS
-14 ATGLTWDEGPD
+14 LTK
-25 IGGPVGP
+25 
-32 YVQSQRMGMFKQY
+32 KQKK
-45 AEQLVKAGKA
+45 LILAGIA
-55 YYCFCTEERLNDL
+55 
-68 HEQQKANGEMSHY
+68 
-81 DGHCRDLPQEEIN
+81 
-94 AKLAAGVPYVIR
+94 
-106 QKIPAEGVTGF
+106 
-117 DDVVYG
+117 
-123 HIEVNNSEL
+123 
-132 DDQILIKTDGMPT
+132 
-145 YNFANVV
+145 
-152 DDHLMGITHVIRGS
+152 
-166 EYLSSTPKYNLL
+166 
-178 YQAFG
+178 
-183 WEVPTYIH
+183 
-191 CPPVMKD
+191 
-198 AQHKLSKRNGDASYQ
+198 
-213 DLVAKGY
+213 
-220 LPAAVLNYLLLL
+220 LLLL
-232 GWAPEGEQEIF
+232 ILAACYTVFIAPLLQKEQWIYKEETVERGTLKVGVTESGSLEYNTKSVDYDLDLDVSDDDEDDSDEDDDDAVQKYLKIEEIYAASGQRVTEGEE
-243 SLDEMIKIWD
+243 L
-253 PARIS
+253 
-258 KSPAIF
+258 
-264 DPLKLRAI
+264 LKFTEDSVEAV
-272 NAAYIRALP
+272 RALLQNAVVEAQADY
-281 AEEFRKLADPFID
+281 AE
-294 QAVHVQI
+294 
-301 DRDLLC
+301 
-307 ANLQPRCEVLED
+307 
-319 IPPQLDFFDAVLP
+319 
-332 IDAEMYRNKKQKTTP
+332 AESTY
-347 ESAKEALSAL
+347 ELSL
-357 LPVLEAQTDYDTQKI
+357 LEAQTDYDTQKI

-384 GTSVTNKVASLQV
+384 GTSVTNNVASLQV

-402 QANAASLQEKLTE
+402 QANTASLQEKLTQ

-432 GYEGAGTDNTVN
+432 GGYEGAGTDNTVN

-451 YLSARSKYQQAKS
+451 YLSARTKYQQAKA
-464 ALTQAEDA
+464 ALTQAETAVTD
-472 LSENESAI
+472 NESAI
-480 TDLQNQLAAAQA
+480 TDLENQLAAARA
-492 KQKIDK
+492 KQTIDK

-507 AVITGQNAQTTYNAA
+507 AVITGQNAQTTYNAT

-542 QLQAFEDF
+542 QLQAFEAF
-550 VGSDGILYATED
+550 IGSDGILYAAED

-581 LFSYATSDDMRISV
+581 LFSYATSDGMRISV

-651 GELEQLYGGMTAD
+651 GALEKLYGGMTAD

-671 KEDVLYV
+671 KEDILYV

-693 RKTALGGRELAEVE
+693 RKTALGGKELAEVE

-731 SKVSSEAEVKSTE
+731 SKVSSEAEVKSTQE
-744 ETADSGSSS
+744 DSGSSA
-753 DTAVGSDMELQEF
+753 DTTTGSDMELQEF

-785 GGPGGSGSDSFG
+785 GGPGGSNSDSFG

>member
-1 MEGAT
+1 M
-6 DIIYNTLR
+6 
-14 ATGLTWDEGPD
+14 
-25 IGGPVGP
+25 
-32 YVQSQRMGMFKQY
+32 
-45 AEQLVKAGKA
+45 
-55 YYCFCTEERLNDL
+55 
-68 HEQQKANGEMSHY
+68 
-81 DGHCRDLPQEEIN
+81 
-94 AKLAAGVPYVIR
+94 KL
-106 QKIPAEGVTGF
+106 
-117 DDVVYG
+117 
-123 HIEVNNSEL
+123 
-132 DDQILIKTDGMPT
+132 
-145 YNFANVV
+145 
-152 DDHLMGITHVIRGS
+152 
-166 EYLSSTPKYNLL
+166 
-178 YQAFG
+178 
-183 WEVPTYIH
+183 
-191 CPPVMKD
+191 
-198 AQHKLSKRNGDASYQ
+198 
-213 DLVAKGY
+213 
-220 LPAAVLNYLLLL
+220 
-232 GWAPEGEQEIF
+232 
-243 SLDEMIKIWD
+243 
-253 PARIS
+253 
-258 KSPAIF
+258 KSPHF
-264 DPLKLRAI
+264 DKLKSLT
-272 NAAYIRALP
+272 
-281 AEEFRKLADPFID
+281 
-294 QAVHVQI
+294 
-301 DRDLLC
+301 
-307 ANLQPRCEVLED
+307 
-319 IPPQLDFFDAVLP
+319 
-332 IDAEMYRNKKQKTTP
+332 KKQKKLILAGIALFLLILAASYTVFIAPLLQKEQWIYKEETVERGTLKVGVT
-347 ESAKEALSAL
+347 ESGSLEYNTKSIDYNLDLDVSDDDEDDSDDDDDTVQKYLKIEEIYAASGQRVTEGEELLKFTEDSVEAVRAL
-357 LPVLEAQTDYDTQKI
+357 LQNAVVEAQADYAEAESTYELSLLEAQTDYDTQKI

-402 QANAASLQEKLTE
+402 QANTASLQEKLTE
-415 AQEDYQDALETY
+415 TQEDYQDALEDY

-480 TDLQNQLAAAQA
+480 SDLQNQLAAAQA

-651 GELEQLYGGMTAD
+651 GALEKLYGGMTAD

-671 KEDVLYV
+671 KEDILYV

-753 DTAVGSDMELQEF
+753 DTAVGSDMEF
-766 DESLMPE
+766 GMSE

-778 SGGAMPQ
+778 GGGDMPQ
-785 GGPGGSGSDSFG
+785 GGPGGGGNSGNFG

>member
-1 MEGAT
+1 MKLKSPHF
-6 DIIYNTLR
+6 DKLKS
-14 ATGLTWDEGPD
+14 LTK
-25 IGGPVGP
+25 
-32 YVQSQRMGMFKQY
+32 KQKK
-45 AEQLVKAGKA
+45 LILAGIA
-55 YYCFCTEERLNDL
+55 
-68 HEQQKANGEMSHY
+68 
-81 DGHCRDLPQEEIN
+81 
-94 AKLAAGVPYVIR
+94 
-106 QKIPAEGVTGF
+106 
-117 DDVVYG
+117 
-123 HIEVNNSEL
+123 
-132 DDQILIKTDGMPT
+132 
-145 YNFANVV
+145 
-152 DDHLMGITHVIRGS
+152 
-166 EYLSSTPKYNLL
+166 
-178 YQAFG
+178 
-183 WEVPTYIH
+183 
-191 CPPVMKD
+191 
-198 AQHKLSKRNGDASYQ
+198 
-213 DLVAKGY
+213 
-220 LPAAVLNYLLLL
+220 LLLL
-232 GWAPEGEQEIF
+232 ILAACYTVFIAPLLQKEQWIYKEETVERGTLKVGVTESGSLEYNTKSIDYDLTLDVSDDDEDDSDDDDDTVQKYLKIEEIYAASGQRVTEGEE
-243 SLDEMIKIWD
+243 L
-253 PARIS
+253 
-258 KSPAIF
+258 
-264 DPLKLRAI
+264 LKFTEDSVEAV
-272 NAAYIRALP
+272 RALLKNAVVEAQADY
-281 AEEFRKLADPFID
+281 AE
-294 QAVHVQI
+294 
-301 DRDLLC
+301 
-307 ANLQPRCEVLED
+307 
-319 IPPQLDFFDAVLP
+319 
-332 IDAEMYRNKKQKTTP
+332 AESTY
-347 ESAKEALSAL
+347 ELSL
-357 LPVLEAQTDYDTQKI
+357 LEAQTDYDTQKI

-384 GTSVTNKVASLQV
+384 GTSVTNNVASLQV

-402 QANAASLQEKLTE
+402 QANTASLQEKLTQ

-432 GYEGAGTDNTVN
+432 GYEGARTDNTVN

-451 YLSARSKYQQAKS
+451 YLSARTKYQQAKA
-464 ALTQAEDA
+464 ALTQAETAVTD
-472 LSENESAI
+472 NESAI
-480 TDLQNQLAAAQA
+480 TDLENQLAAARA
-492 KQKIDK
+492 KQTIDK

-507 AVITGQNAQTTYNAA
+507 AVITGQNAQTTYNAT

-550 VGSDGILYATED
+550 VGSDGIIYATED

-644 TVEISVE
+644 TVEISAE
-651 GELEQLYGGMTAD
+651 GALEKLYGGMTAD

-671 KEDVLYV
+671 KEDVIYV

-693 RKTALGGRELAEVE
+693 RKTALGGKELAEVE

-731 SKVSSEAEVKSTE
+731 SKVSSEAEVKSTQE
-744 ETADSGSSS
+744 DSGSSA
-753 DTAVGSDMELQEF
+753 DTTTGSDMELQEF
-766 DESLMPE
+766 NESLMPE

-785 GGPGGSGSDSFG
+785 GGPGGSNSDSFG

>member
-1 MEGAT
+1 M
-6 DIIYNTLR
+6 
-14 ATGLTWDEGPD
+14 
-25 IGGPVGP
+25 
-32 YVQSQRMGMFKQY
+32 
-45 AEQLVKAGKA
+45 
-55 YYCFCTEERLNDL
+55 
-68 HEQQKANGEMSHY
+68 
-81 DGHCRDLPQEEIN
+81 
-94 AKLAAGVPYVIR
+94 KL
-106 QKIPAEGVTGF
+106 
-117 DDVVYG
+117 
-123 HIEVNNSEL
+123 
-132 DDQILIKTDGMPT
+132 
-145 YNFANVV
+145 
-152 DDHLMGITHVIRGS
+152 
-166 EYLSSTPKYNLL
+166 
-178 YQAFG
+178 
-183 WEVPTYIH
+183 
-191 CPPVMKD
+191 
-198 AQHKLSKRNGDASYQ
+198 
-213 DLVAKGY
+213 
-220 LPAAVLNYLLLL
+220 
-232 GWAPEGEQEIF
+232 
-243 SLDEMIKIWD
+243 
-253 PARIS
+253 
-258 KSPAIF
+258 KSPHF
-264 DPLKLRAI
+264 DKLKSLT
-272 NAAYIRALP
+272 
-281 AEEFRKLADPFID
+281 
-294 QAVHVQI
+294 
-301 DRDLLC
+301 
-307 ANLQPRCEVLED
+307 
-319 IPPQLDFFDAVLP
+319 
-332 IDAEMYRNKKQKTTP
+332 KKQKKLILAGIALFLLILAASYTVFIAPLLQKEQWIYKEETVERGTLKVGVT
-347 ESAKEALSAL
+347 ESGSLEYNTKSIDYNLDLDVSDDDEDDSDDDDDTVQKYLKIEEIYAASGQRVTEGEELLKFTEDSVEAVRAL
-357 LPVLEAQTDYDTQKI
+357 LQNAVVEAQADYAEAESTYELSLLEAQTDYDTQKI

-402 QANAASLQEKLTE
+402 QANTASLQEKLTE
-415 AQEDYQDALETY
+415 TQEDYQDALEDY

-480 TDLQNQLAAAQA
+480 SDLQNQLAAAQA

-572 GDRLTTTGA
+572 GDRLTTTGV

-731 SKVSSEAEVKSTE
+731 SKVSSEEEVKSTE

-753 DTAVGSDMELQEF
+753 DTAVGSDTEF
-766 DESLMPE
+766 EMLE

-778 SGGAMPQ
+778 GGDDMPQ
-785 GGPGGSGSDSFG
+785 GGNSGSFG

>member
-1 MEGAT
+1 MKLKSPHFEK
-6 DIIYNTLR
+6 LKS
-14 ATGLTWDEGPD
+14 LTK
-25 IGGPVGP
+25 
-32 YVQSQRMGMFKQY
+32 KQKK
-45 AEQLVKAGKA
+45 LILAGIA
-55 YYCFCTEERLNDL
+55 
-68 HEQQKANGEMSHY
+68 
-81 DGHCRDLPQEEIN
+81 
-94 AKLAAGVPYVIR
+94 
-106 QKIPAEGVTGF
+106 
-117 DDVVYG
+117 
-123 HIEVNNSEL
+123 
-132 DDQILIKTDGMPT
+132 
-145 YNFANVV
+145 
-152 DDHLMGITHVIRGS
+152 
-166 EYLSSTPKYNLL
+166 
-178 YQAFG
+178 
-183 WEVPTYIH
+183 
-191 CPPVMKD
+191 
-198 AQHKLSKRNGDASYQ
+198 
-213 DLVAKGY
+213 
-220 LPAAVLNYLLLL
+220 LLLL
-232 GWAPEGEQEIF
+232 LLAASYTVFIAPLLQKEQWIYKEETVELGTLKVGVTESGSLEYQTKTIDYDLDLDVSEDDEDSDSDSDDDEETTQKYLKIEEVYAASGQRVTEGQE
-243 SLDEMIKIWD
+243 L
-253 PARIS
+253 
-258 KSPAIF
+258 
-264 DPLKLRAI
+264 LKFTEDSVEAV
-272 NAAYIRALP
+272 RALLKNAVVEAQADY
-281 AEEFRKLADPFID
+281 AE
-294 QAVHVQI
+294 
-301 DRDLLC
+301 
-307 ANLQPRCEVLED
+307 
-319 IPPQLDFFDAVLP
+319 
-332 IDAEMYRNKKQKTTP
+332 AESTY
-347 ESAKEALSAL
+347 ELSL
-357 LPVLEAQTDYDTQKI
+357 LEAQTDYDTQKI

-384 GTSVTNKVASLQV
+384 GTSVTNNVASLQV

-402 QANAASLQEKLTE
+402 QANTASLQEKLTQ

-451 YLSARSKYQQAKS
+451 YLSARTKYQQAKA
-464 ALTQAEDA
+464 ALTQAETAVTD
-472 LSENESAI
+472 NESAI
-480 TDLQNQLAAAQA
+480 TDLENQLAAAQA

-644 TVEISVE
+644 TVEISAE
-651 GELEQLYGGMTAD
+651 GALEKLYGGMTAD

-671 KEDVLYV
+671 KEDILYV

-693 RKTALGGRELAEVE
+693 RKTALGGKELAEVE

-731 SKVSSEAEVKSTE
+731 SKVSSEAEVKSTQE
-744 ETADSGSSS
+744 DSGSSA
-753 DTAVGSDMELQEF
+753 DTTTGSDMELQEF

-785 GGPGGSGSDSFG
+785 GGPGGSNSDSFG

>member
-1 MEGAT
+1 MKLKSPHF
-6 DIIYNTLR
+6 DKLKS
-14 ATGLTWDEGPD
+14 LTK
-25 IGGPVGP
+25 
-32 YVQSQRMGMFKQY
+32 KQKK
-45 AEQLVKAGKA
+45 LILAGIA
-55 YYCFCTEERLNDL
+55 
-68 HEQQKANGEMSHY
+68 
-81 DGHCRDLPQEEIN
+81 
-94 AKLAAGVPYVIR
+94 
-106 QKIPAEGVTGF
+106 
-117 DDVVYG
+117 
-123 HIEVNNSEL
+123 
-132 DDQILIKTDGMPT
+132 
-145 YNFANVV
+145 
-152 DDHLMGITHVIRGS
+152 
-166 EYLSSTPKYNLL
+166 
-178 YQAFG
+178 
-183 WEVPTYIH
+183 
-191 CPPVMKD
+191 
-198 AQHKLSKRNGDASYQ
+198 
-213 DLVAKGY
+213 
-220 LPAAVLNYLLLL
+220 LLLL
-232 GWAPEGEQEIF
+232 ILAACYTVFIAPLLQKEQWIYKEETVERGTLKVGVTESGSLEYNTKSIDYDLTLDVSDDDEDDSDDDDDTVQKYLKIEEIYAASGQRVTEGEE
-243 SLDEMIKIWD
+243 L
-253 PARIS
+253 
-258 KSPAIF
+258 
-264 DPLKLRAI
+264 LKFTEDSVEAV
-272 NAAYIRALP
+272 RALLQNAVVEAQADY
-281 AEEFRKLADPFID
+281 AE
-294 QAVHVQI
+294 
-301 DRDLLC
+301 
-307 ANLQPRCEVLED
+307 
-319 IPPQLDFFDAVLP
+319 
-332 IDAEMYRNKKQKTTP
+332 AESTY
-347 ESAKEALSAL
+347 ELSL
-357 LPVLEAQTDYDTQKI
+357 LEAQTDYDTQKI

-432 GYEGAGTDNTVN
+432 GYEGTGTDNTVN

-785 GGPGGSGSDSFG
+785 GGPGGSGSGSFG